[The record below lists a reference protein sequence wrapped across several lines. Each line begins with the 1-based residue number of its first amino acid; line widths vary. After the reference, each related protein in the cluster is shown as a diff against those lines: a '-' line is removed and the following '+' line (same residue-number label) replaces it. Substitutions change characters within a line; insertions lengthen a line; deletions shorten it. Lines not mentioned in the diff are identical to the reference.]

1 MNFPWIQG
9 QKLLTGGEKEMTATS
24 LVFSSLITVL
34 FLLIGL
40 IGGWVARDYMM
51 NYREI
56 PKPHPEMFDTQGNL
70 IPDDVIAF
78 RFENYDG
85 KLYEEDLDEE

>member
-1 MNFPWIQG
+1 
-9 QKLLTGGEKEMTATS
+9 MTATS